1 MFVDRCGDGAEADF
15 RRRLNLAEEAGL
27 SVYCYSSVTG
37 VKAWISRE
45 VGDEEKKCSSSFIDK
60 ALVAWQGC
68 SAARLLASVKEAVAP
83 TSVYPPAPILE
94 CQGNCI
100 ALN

>member
-37 VKAWISRE
+37 AKAWISRE
-45 VGDEEKKCSSSFIDK
+45 VGDEEVQEVQLF
-60 ALVAWQGC
+60 LY
-68 SAARLLASVKEAVAP
+68 R
-83 TSVYPPAPILE
+83 
-94 CQGNCI
+94 
-100 ALN
+100 

>member
-45 VGDEEKKCSSSFIDK
+45 VGDEER
-60 ALVAWQGC
+60 
-68 SAARLLASVKEAVAP
+68 SAALPLSIKLSLLGKAAAQLAYWSRSRRLSLQLPSTHQPQFLNVKAIV
-83 TSVYPPAPILE
+83 L
-94 CQGNCI
+94 
-100 ALN
+100 L